1 MKNSKFLQEA
11 VNLFAQLD
19 QEKSEAKFYLNGNE
33 IIIDKMGS
41 KKNSHHIRYDFK
53 IKPKIII

>member
-1 MKNSKFLQEA
+1 MKNSEFLQEA

-33 IIIDKMGS
+33 ILIDKMS
-41 KKNSHHIRYDFK
+41 SPNNSHNIRYDFK